1 MATAE
6 HTLEEL
12 LSAPTDVVVARVSV
26 ANEQSVEWQELGHAM
41 ELAVH
46 GSRPAVRLYVDSY
59 RQTLRHL
66 LEAAHHLYPASVTHI
81 HDELAVVDAAGRA
94 SVALVVALEE
104 GAVQAPFSAWVGA
117 HGAVRGVMLDLI
129 GRVRATLHAAGPLSL
144 PPDATAPPHWDV
156 DDDALLSFIR
166 AVRNELLQRRR
177 SPLDTIAETFEL
189 SETELADLF
198 GVRRQ
203 AVAQWRSDGIPSA
216 RQEKVA
222 TVASIA
228 DLLSRK
234 LKADRV
240 PGIARRAADAY
251 DGLTMLEMVG
261 HDRHGEL
268 LESVRESFDYAT
280 TA

>member
-1 MATAE
+1 VATVE

-12 LSAPTDVVVARVSV
+12 LSAPTEVVVERVCMVS
-26 ANEQSVEWQELGHAM
+26 AQSVEWHELGHAM
-41 ELAVH
+41 ELAVN
-46 GSRPAVRLYVDSY
+46 GSRPAIRVYVASY
-59 RQTLRHL
+59 RQATRRL
-66 LEAAHHLYPASVTHI
+66 LEAAHHLYPESVTHAD
-81 HDELAVVDAAGRA
+81 DELAIVDAGGRP
-94 SVALVVALEE
+94 SVAAVVALEG

-117 HGAVRGVMLDLI
+117 YGAIHGVRLDLI
-129 GRVRATLHAAGPLSL
+129 SRVRATLQAARPLNL

-166 AVRNELLQRRR
+166 AVRSELQHRR

-189 SETELADLF
+189 SDTELAELF

-203 AVAQWRSDGIPSA
+203 AVAQWRNDGIPSA

-228 DLLSRK
+228 DLLSRR
-234 LKADRV
+234 LKAERV
-240 PGIARRAADAY
+240 PGIARRTADAY
-251 DGLTMLEMVG
+251 DGLTMLEMVS